1 MQESKRKLL
10 NFIFG
15 KKCEYIAV
23 KYVKAQGYVV
33 LSRNFRYKGGEIDI
47 IAKNGNVLIFVE
59 VKGRRNL
66 SFGSAK
72 EAVDQN
78 KQKRIIE
85 GSKLFMLKNNLNEN
99 DYNIR
104 FDVITIE
111 NNKIEWLQDAF
122 A

>member
-1 MQESKRKLL
+1 
-10 NFIFG
+10 
-15 KKCEYIAV
+15 
-23 KYVKAQGYVV
+23 VKAQGYVV

-47 IAKNGNVLIFVE
+47 IAKNGNSIVFIE

-72 EAVDQN
+72 DAVSYN

-85 GSKLFMLKNNLNEN
+85 GSRLFMLKNNLNEN
-99 DYNIR
+99 EFDIR

-111 NNKIEWLQDAF
+111 NDKIEWLKNAF
-122 A
+122 T

>member
-1 MQESKRKLL
+1 MV
-10 NFIFG
+10 FG
-15 KKCEYIAV
+15 QNCEHRAV
-23 KYVKAQGYVV
+23 SYLKAQGYVV
-33 LSRNFRYKGGEIDI
+33 LLRNFKYKGGEIDI
-47 IAKNGNVLIFVE
+47 IAKKGNVLIFVE